1 MQGNA
6 ILQLQTFLQAL
17 DWEGKVKEKQ
27 EKKVLRKL
35 GLEVKRKRN
44 SAVAKACSW
53 QRNGNSRKE

>member
-27 EKKVLRKL
+27 EKKVLRKS
-35 GLEVKRKRN
+35 GLEVKRN

>member
-1 MQGNA
+1 M
-6 ILQLQTFLQAL
+6 QAL
-17 DWEGKVKEKQ
+17 DWKGKVKEKQ
-27 EKKVLRKL
+27 EKKMLRKS